1 MTAQKI
7 INRFAAF
14 VLLLLVC
21 LCAVMGGQGN
31 LSAFADDD
39 TIQFEQTNV
48 MDDLENSTV
57 DGKAFNISDY
67 AFNNS
72 EEASVLMLVEY
83 CYSFYA
89 NLQDNFGL
97 YLYVWNPQGLKY
109 VMEEDIVCP
118 FGVEDKK
125 LLLYDD
131 FGCWDEGEYKGKVS
145 KEVIANMPKS
155 N

>member
-1 MTAQKI
+1 MTLRNI
-7 INRFAAF
+7 IKQVIAF
-14 VLLLLVC
+14 LLVLLVC
-21 LCAVMGGQGN
+21 IGVVMGGQGF
-31 LSAFADDD
+31 LSASADDD
-39 TIQFEQTNV
+39 TAQFEQTNV

-57 DGKAFNISDY
+57 DEKAFDVRDY
-67 AFNNS
+67 AFDNS
-72 EEASVLMLVEY
+72 EEAQILMLVEY